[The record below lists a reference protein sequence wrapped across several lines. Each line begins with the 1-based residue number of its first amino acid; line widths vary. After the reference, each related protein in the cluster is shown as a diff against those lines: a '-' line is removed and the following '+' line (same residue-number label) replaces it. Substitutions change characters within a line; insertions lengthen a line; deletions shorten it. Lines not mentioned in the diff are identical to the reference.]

1 MRYLIGCRI
10 GPLNGMEI
18 EFLLGCPGFECREDG
33 GLVRVKCLMLKICAT
48 P

>member
-18 EFLLGCPGFECREDG
+18 QFCWVAQDLNAE
-33 GLVRVKCLMLKICAT
+33 KIVVSYA
-48 P
+48 